1 MKLKL
6 VSPLVH
12 YLDDM
17 FKNEFEEQGNKLYR
31 QLLRDVNSKKEFID
45 HEFKDDR
52 AIVGSGYL
60 TDYESK

>member
-1 MKLKL
+1 
-6 VSPLVH
+6 
-12 YLDDM
+12 M